1 MSANVIHLL
10 NHNLQKRSSVFFK
23 KNAVVLHTRADFPP
37 PPKGTGFQSVNLDE
51 MGKKVLAII
60 PARGGSKGTPQKNIR
75 PFIGH
80 PLIAYSITAALFCR
94 YASRVVVST
103 DSREIAEI
111 AKRYGAEVPFLRSP
125 ELAIDTSRDIEFCQ
139 HVLKHIDGAERYG
152 YIVILRPTSPIR
164 PYGFIDAGILKLMD
178 APDADSLRTVTDA
191 PATPY
196 KMWHRRGGR
205 LTPVLSDPDIPEAYN
220 APRQELPQVY
230 WQTGHLDVIR
240 RETIEKGSI
249 TGGYVLPQYIAPKY
263 CVDIDTPEDFE
274 KAERVYRQFT
284 STEIVMPSHPSP
296 VCYARHTVGLVS
308 DASEEKED
316 AFDAV
321 EISTKRAAETAKH
334 ERMRS
339 LTTTEMAQIEC
350 SAEWRGS

>member
-1 MSANVIHLL
+1 
-10 NHNLQKRSSVFFK
+10 
-23 KNAVVLHTRADFPP
+23 
-37 PPKGTGFQSVNLDE
+37 
-51 MGKKVLAII
+51 MGKEVLAII

-75 PFIGH
+75 TFMGH
-80 PLIAYSITAALFCR
+80 PLIAYSITAAFFCR
-94 YASRVVVST
+94 YASRIIVST
-103 DSREIAEI
+103 DSYQIAEI
-111 AKRYGAEVPFLRSP
+111 SKRYGAEVPFLRSP
-125 ELAIDTSRDIEFCQ
+125 ELATDTSRDIEFCQ
-139 HVLKHIDGAERYG
+139 HVLENIDGAERYG

-164 PYGFIDAGILKLMD
+164 PHGFVNKGVLKLAD
-178 APDADSLRTVTDA
+178 TPEADSLRAVTEA

-196 KMWHRRGGR
+196 KMWHPRGDR
-205 LTPVLSDPDIPEAYN
+205 IAPVLSDPDIPEVYN

-249 TGGYVLPQYIAPKY
+249 TGGYVLPQYIASKY
-263 CVDIDTPEDFE
+263 CVDIDTPDDFE
-274 KAERVYRQFT
+274 RAERVYRQFT

-316 AFDAV
+316 AFDGV

-334 ERMRS
+334 EGMRS

-350 SAEWRGS
+350 SAESRVP